1 MDLLGVLQEI
11 NRQTNDAGQPTD
23 LQIGTVTKAPPDDDE
38 LEIQIS
44 EAMAPL
50 KQAVL
55 YLAEPVIEK
64 KIPILRHRHEIKILQ
79 HKHATPSGLSEDA
92 FTSPPYFTEWSAL
105 PDGFDAKVQAENF
118 VGWENGAVLPLSKDK
133 KYIILNPALKVG
145 DKVLLLRVQSGQKF
159 IVLSRVY
166 GGDS

>member
-1 MDLLGVLQEI
+1 MDLLEVLQEI

-55 YLAEPVIEK
+55 YLTEPVIEK

-79 HKHATPSGLSEDA
+79 HKHVTPSGPSKDA
-92 FTSPPYFTEWSAL
+92 FMTPPYFTEWSAL
-105 PDGFDAKVQAENF
+105 PAEFDAEVQAENF
-118 VGWENGAVLPLSKDK
+118 VGWENGAALPLSKDK
-133 KYIILNPALKVG
+133 KYIILNPALKAG

-166 GGDS
+166 GGES

>member
-38 LEIQIS
+38 LEIKIS

-50 KQAVL
+50 KEAVL

-79 HKHATPSGLSEDA
+79 HKHATPSGPSEDA
-92 FTSPPYFTEWSAL
+92 FISPPYYTEWSAL
-105 PDGFDAKVQAENF
+105 AEGSDSSVQAEDF
-118 VGWENGAVLPLSKDK
+118 VGWENGEVLPLSKDQ

-145 DKVLLLRVQSGQKF
+145 DKVLLRVQSGQKF

>member
-11 NRQTNDAGQPTD
+11 IRQTNDAGPPTD

-64 KIPILRHRHEIKILQ
+64 KDTFLIHRKDNRYL
-79 HKHATPSGLSEDA
+79 KFRFWNLSGCSYN
-92 FTSPPYFTEWSAL
+92 SV
-105 PDGFDAKVQAENF
+105 K
-118 VGWENGAVLPLSKDK
+118 
-133 KYIILNPALKVG
+133 
-145 DKVLLLRVQSGQKF
+145 
-159 IVLSRVY
+159 
-166 GGDS
+166 

>member
-55 YLAEPVIEK
+55 YLSLKRKFPSC
-64 KIPILRHRHEIKILQ
+64 
-79 HKHATPSGLSEDA
+79 ATGTRSRSCS
-92 FTSPPYFTEWSAL
+92 TST
-105 PDGFDAKVQAENF
+105 
-118 VGWENGAVLPLSKDK
+118 
-133 KYIILNPALKVG
+133 
-145 DKVLLLRVQSGQKF
+145 
-159 IVLSRVY
+159 
-166 GGDS
+166 